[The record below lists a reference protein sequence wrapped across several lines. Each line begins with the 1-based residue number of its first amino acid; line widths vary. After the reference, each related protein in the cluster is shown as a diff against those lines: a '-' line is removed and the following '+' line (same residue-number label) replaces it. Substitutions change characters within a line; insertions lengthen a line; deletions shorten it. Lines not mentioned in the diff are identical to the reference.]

1 MNEIKFFLDYDESED
16 GVTIQDKIETYLETN
31 NICEAKKLIIGA
43 WEEPFDCGPEDI
55 IKYLVENKNKFP
67 NVESM
72 YIGDMDSEECE
83 VSWITQSNLAPLLD
97 VFPLKTLEIK
107 GSIDLRLEN
116 ANSETLEKLII
127 ISGGLGKNL
136 LKDIVDAKFPNLMH
150 LELYLGVD
158 DYGFDGDIDDI
169 IPFMIRENFPNV
181 KYLGLKNS
189 EKQDEICEE
198 IFKSNILENLEV
210 LDMSLGTLGDKGA
223 ELILENVG
231 KIAHLSKLDLTYNY
245 ISDENI
251 EKLQNKVNVLS
262 TEVLI
267 DRDDADYDE
276 DDEWRYPYITE

>member
-127 ISGGLGKNL
+127 ISGGLSKNL

-158 DYGFDGDIDDI
+158 DYGFDGDMDDI

>member
-97 VFPLKTLEIK
+97 VFPLKTLKIK

-127 ISGGLGKNL
+127 ISGGLSKNL

>member
-97 VFPLKTLEIK
+97 VFPLKTLKIK

>member
-267 DRDDADYDE
+267 DRDDVDYDE

>member
-97 VFPLKTLEIK
+97 VFPLKTLKIK

-158 DYGFDGDIDDI
+158 DYGFDGDMDDI